1 MPDDDGPVLYAET
14 GSSWW
19 PLTWGPVFAL
29 VGALGGG
36 AMPVWI
42 WLLAGAVLT
51 LFTAVWVAAR
61 RRFREVR
68 LTPTRLRGG
77 REVLPVERIASVE
90 IASVE
95 IASGEDVGAPIGAPV
110 IGGGWLVPRGTTE
123 VPLRLDDGSTV
134 LAWAR
139 DPDALVA
146 ALRRLVGAGPP
157 DRPAGDRA
165 G

>member
-1 MPDDDGPVLYAET
+1 MPDDGPVLYAEA

-29 VGALGGG
+29 VGVLVGG
-36 AMPVWI
+36 AMPVWV

-68 LTPTRLRGG
+68 LTPTQLRGG
-77 REVLPVERIASVE
+77 REELPVERIASVE
-90 IASVE
+90 
-95 IASGEDVGAPIGAPV
+95 DVGAPLGAPV

-139 DPDALVA
+139 HPDALVA
-146 ALRRLVGAGPP
+146 ALRRLVGPP
-157 DRPAGDRA
+157 GA
-165 G
+165 